1 MCGSSYYNQHIKADH
16 KIGQLLFFLKP
27 KLEKIIIGYRRDSD
41 RLPLPWS
48 PLVTALLAAVIC
60 CVIPSSPGP
69 PGHPDH
75 WLPRI
80 LRQQSAPSAGDNWC
94 TASRHEDWFII
105 NELWGTRHKWRNTEK
120 ILLCSKCIL
129 ALYNPRGKPKPGL
142 WVHAYPFLDL
152 RTQIIAS
159 IKSRQKL
166 QLIPIILV
174 RSKLVKSASFIKI
187 ILMDG

>member
-1 MCGSSYYNQHIKADH
+1 MIWAGVVRVSGRCGDQPWSQPVVTVFRGNQRLLASAKLWKSYTQPSPVCGSSYYNQHIKADH

-27 KLEKIIIGYRRDSD
+27 KIEKIIIGYRRDSD

-105 NELWGTRHKWRNTEK
+105 NELWGTRHK
-120 ILLCSKCIL
+120 
-129 ALYNPRGKPKPGL
+129 
-142 WVHAYPFLDL
+142 
-152 RTQIIAS
+152 
-159 IKSRQKL
+159 
-166 QLIPIILV
+166 
-174 RSKLVKSASFIKI
+174 
-187 ILMDG
+187 